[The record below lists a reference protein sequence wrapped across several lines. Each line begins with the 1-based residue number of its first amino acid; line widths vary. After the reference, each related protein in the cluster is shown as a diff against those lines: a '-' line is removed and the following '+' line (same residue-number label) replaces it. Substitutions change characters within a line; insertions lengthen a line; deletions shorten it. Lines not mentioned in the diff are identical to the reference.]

1 MVLSSQA
8 LCSLAKIQNLNL
20 ILLLFCLGIVGAFTK
35 RINYLNDFLLT
46 KCTWT
51 KFTVL
56 VHTDGVSLASRRAR
70 RRMNIWPAYETTI
83 LPVKLCLEGVQICSL
98 STTSFIAVNL
108 NCHRTYVSCCWHLDL
123 DYVGS
128 AVSELPRPS
137 GTMASPSVVREHVY
151 TQRAK
156 GS

>member
-1 MVLSSQA
+1 MGAIYKKKKSIL
-8 LCSLAKIQNLNL
+8 LNL
-20 ILLLFCLGIVGAFTK
+20 CIQRAHGPSLL
-35 RINYLNDFLLT
+35 
-46 KCTWT
+46 
-51 KFTVL
+51 L
-56 VHTDGVSLASRRAR
+56 VHTDGVSLPFAARAAENEHR
-70 RRMNIWPAYETTI
+70 DYNYTMHSPI
-83 LPVKLCLEGVQICSL
+83 LLPGKLCLEGVQICSL
-98 STTSFIAVNL
+98 STTSFIAVG
-108 NCHRTYVSCCWHLDL
+108 HRTYISCCWHLDL